1 MQDQAH
7 DATGHGKSKSDGYGG
22 FEKNDAKDELIKQ
35 ESEID
40 IHDTGIGPAQASAQA
55 IVQEWKKKQVTH
67 PAIMSNCQHMQAWPL
82 LAGDHTC

>member
-40 IHDTGIGPAQASAQA
+40 IHDTGIGPAQA
-55 IVQEWKKKQVTH
+55 IVEWKKKQVTH
-67 PAIMSNCQHMQAWPL
+67 PAMSTHASMA
-82 LAGDHTC
+82 AISR